1 MNSQIADEIV
11 EELAS
16 TFQKLETQSAAL
28 LEFVKDKGIVKEDD
42 LAPYMERAGA
52 ASAVRWRATRV
63 RMARLLASAE
73 SGDGHAK
80 ESGKAE
86 EQERSKSKQGDE
98 HSQDKDKEP
107 IKQAESLAS
116 GPVEAQAEDDRA
128 KRKDDR
134 AKQKKDRSEKPVQ
147 KSSNARE
154 DQEKP
159 KVESAGQQ
167 QPPKE
172 HSEKRTGAGDQNSAT
187 KQDQSSA
194 TSSRS
199 DNDKDRQKTDRE
211 NEDRK
216 NVA

>member
-1 MNSQIADEIV
+1 MNSEIADEIL

-16 TFQKLETQSAAL
+16 TFQRLETQSAAL
-28 LEFVKDKGIVKEDD
+28 FEFVKDKCIVKEDD
-42 LAPYMERAGA
+42 LAPYMERAAA
-52 ASAVRWRATRV
+52 ASAVRWRASRV
-63 RMARLLASAE
+63 RMARLLASVE
-73 SGDGHAK
+73 SGDGQAK
-80 ESGKAE
+80 ENGKTEE
-86 EQERSKSKQGDE
+86 EQESSKSKQGDE
-98 HSQDKDKEP
+98 HSKNKDKEP
-107 IKQAESLAS
+107 MKQAESLATES
-116 GPVEAQAEDDRA
+116 VEAQAEDDRA
-128 KRKDDR
+128 K
-134 AKQKKDRSEKPVQ
+134 QKKDKSEKPVQ

-154 DQEKP
+154 DPEKS

-187 KQDQSSA
+187 KQGQSAA

>member
-16 TFQKLETQSAAL
+16 TFQRLETQSAAL

-80 ESGKAE
+80 ENGKAT
-86 EQERSKSKQGDE
+86 EQESSKSKQGDE
-98 HSQDKDKEP
+98 HSQNRSTDKDDKKSM
-107 IKQAESLAS
+107 KQAESLATE
-116 GPVEAQAEDDRA
+116 PVEAQAEDDRA
-128 KRKDDR
+128 KR
-134 AKQKKDRSEKPVQ
+134 KKDRSEKPVQ

-154 DQEKP
+154 DQEKS
-159 KVESAGQQ
+159 KVEAAGQQ

-172 HSEKRTGAGDQNSAT
+172 HSEKRTGAGDHNSAT
-187 KQDQSSA
+187 KQGQSSA